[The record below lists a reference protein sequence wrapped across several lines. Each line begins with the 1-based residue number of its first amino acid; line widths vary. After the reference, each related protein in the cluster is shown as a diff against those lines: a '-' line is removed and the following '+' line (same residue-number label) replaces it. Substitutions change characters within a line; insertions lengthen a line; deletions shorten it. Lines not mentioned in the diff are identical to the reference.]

1 MSKDLNIVR
10 SLYKRSKWME
20 IVSIIWFFILIILLV
35 NMYTASTVYETN
47 YWGQIMN
54 SYIDEQILNSYR
66 YSIIFYV
73 VTYFIVCLIISL
85 ISIAGINRLS
95 KDIKNKTAYLIL
107 SGLCILLLGIVC
119 FGILWS
125 LAKANTLDMM
135 SGQSGSNSQSD
146 YNQPVRRGPMGPYGD
161 VGVPQNSFGSKDNVY
176 KNPYDLPP
184 KKAE

>member
-35 NMYTASTVYETN
+35 NMYTGTTYEAYDW
-47 YWGQIMN
+47 YWGYYTYFDEQLFN
-54 SYIDEQILNSYR
+54 SYK

-73 VTYFIVCLIISL
+73 VVYFIVCLIISL

-95 KDIKNKTAYLIL
+95 KDVKNKTAYLIL
-107 SGLCILLLGIVC
+107 SGLSILLLGIVC

-135 SGQSGSNSQSD
+135 SGQSSSNFQSD